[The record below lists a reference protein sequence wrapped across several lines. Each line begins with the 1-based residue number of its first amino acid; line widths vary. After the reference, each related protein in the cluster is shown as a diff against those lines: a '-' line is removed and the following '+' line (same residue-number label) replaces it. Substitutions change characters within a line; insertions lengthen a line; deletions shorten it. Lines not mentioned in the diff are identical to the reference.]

1 MSESVRDAARF
12 EALLKEIASSMP
24 DEASA
29 EQIKS
34 GFRKTWEKPPLEA
47 LPGCVIFF
55 FRTVDMLQG
64 MCARLRVGVPFMQ
77 PMAIHARRFLL
88 EQAAARLPPPT
99 PSVHPPHAPPPP
111 HGGRAALR
119 RSGSGAMTRLLA
131 APSTPLQD
139 RVAHL
144 MHALAQTGSVAAA
157 PATALAE
164 GAAARGTA
172 GGGASASAHAL
183 ASVAWCSRGSKSD
196 RYRSRR
202 QSRWQGRCGCTR
214 ARQSKL

>member
-1 MSESVRDAARF
+1 MHTRSPRKAARR
-12 EALLKEIASSMP
+12 LLKG
-24 DEASA
+24 
-29 EQIKS
+29 S
-34 GFRKTWEKPPLEA
+34 GRSRRHGRRRGRCDPTRA
-47 LPGCVIFF
+47 RQGVQPG
-55 FRTVDMLQG
+55 RRHTRSPRRA
-64 MCARLRVGVPFMQ
+64 ARQ
-77 PMAIHARRFLL
+77 LL
-88 EQAAARLPPPT
+88 EMQQVRSAQQAALQAARPLRTHTRSPRQAAWLLREKQQSLITAVP
-99 PSVHPPHAPPPP
+99 
-111 HGGRAALR
+111 GGTAGGEAA
-119 RSGSGAMTRLLA
+119 ANA
-131 APSTPLQD
+131 
-139 RVAHL
+139 
-144 MHALAQTGSVAAA
+144 HALAQTGSVAAA